1 MTAML
6 GSMAGLIFL
15 LYAFY
20 FYRIIREEPHR
31 FELEL
36 LRSLASWM
44 MAVGVRSKS
53 YLWSML
59 AVSVLVEIL
68 YFYLTLVLVPNPII
82 TMFTVMFIPLEI
94 FHLLRLGLSFQRFF
108 GGHYLLSQVF
118 SWPLERL
125 SAGLFFTH
133 SLLVLATL
141 LFFS

>member
-6 GSMAGLIFL
+6 GSVAGLIFL

-44 MAVGVRSKS
+44 MEVGVRSKS

-108 GGHYLLSQVF
+108 AGHYLLSQVF